1 MSVASRFG
9 LDDLDSPLLAE
20 AAEGWRRWC
29 ALEPGLAVVEELV
42 GLRSWTKQAS
52 REDKDRVLAALAVLT
67 EQDRAAVAALVWLL
81 IPGATRLAQSLSDLS
96 PEIDDLVAGELWI
109 QTSRAHQLGNRGL
122 AQAIV
127 YETRRAVLRGLD
139 VGAHADKTWSQTRI
153 LDDLDEGA
161 FGASTHLGVEDPV
174 ADPVA
179 DEVTDPVVD
188 PAAEAVGF
196 LKAAGQD
203 RALGWW
209 DVWLVHQL
217 AIAADEIGAPLHRGR
232 FGLTTPAAVVKV
244 AAMCGKSERTVR
256 RRACQAL
263 DALAEYA
270 AARVDESQLA
280 RWRLEHPEVLPTW
293 QQLARDEAWV
303 EETYG
308 SSA

>member
-1 MSVASRFG
+1 MSVADRFG
-9 LDDLDSPLLAE
+9 LDDPDSPLLVE

-29 ALEPGLAVVEELV
+29 ALDPQLAVVDELRD
-42 GLRSWTKQAS
+42 LRAWTKRAS
-52 REDKDRVLAALAVLT
+52 REDKDRVFAALAVLT
-67 EQDRAAVAALVWLL
+67 EQDRSAVAALAWLL
-81 IPGATRLAQSLSDLS
+81 IPGASRLAQSLGDLS
-96 PEIDDLVAGELWI
+96 PDIDDIVAGELWI
-109 QTSRAHQLGNRGL
+109 QASRAHQLGTRGL

-153 LDDLDEGA
+153 LDDLDAGA
-161 FGASTHLGVEDPV
+161 LGASTHLGVEDQV
-174 ADPVA
+174 VDPVA

-196 LKAAGQD
+196 LKAAGRD

-209 DVWLVHQL
+209 EVWLVHQL

-232 FGLTTPAAVVKV
+232 FGLTTPAAVAMV
-244 AAMCGKSERTVR
+244 ARLCGKSERTVR

-270 AARVDESQLA
+270 AVQVDETQLA

-293 QQLARDEAWV
+293 QQLAREEAWI